1 MLLSATNMS
10 AIPIWL
16 LGCFIFAL
24 LIIGIVKFLRK
35 GQK

>member
-1 MLLSATNMS
+1 MLLAAANMS

-24 LIIGIVKFLRK
+24 LIIGIVKILRK
-35 GQK
+35 DRK